1 MIFVTVGHKEFDR
14 LIKKMDEI
22 ANEISDEVVA
32 QVGDRPNY
40 LPKKMNYFRYVTR
53 NEVDDYFQKSDL
65 IISHCS
71 NGSIIRA
78 INYSKPLIMVPRF
91 SSLGEH
97 IDDHQVE
104 FAKTLIEQKSIKGI
118 RFVFDISM
126 LKDIIEEV
134 FKNRGNV
141 YCVSEDRKS
150 LINTIYSF
158 ISDLKKEQG

>member
-22 ANEISDEVVA
+22 AIEIGDEVVE
-32 QVGDRPNY
+32 QVGDRPKY
-40 LPKKMNYFRYVTR
+40 LPKNVKYFRYVTR
-53 NEVDDYFQKSDL
+53 KEVDDYFRNADL

-91 SSLGEH
+91 SSFGEH

-104 FAKTLIEQKSIKGI
+104 FAKTLIEQKRIQGI
-118 RFVFDISM
+118 RFVFDIEM
-126 LKDIIEEV
+126 LKRTIEEAL
-134 FKNRGNV
+134 KNKENV
-141 YCVSEDRKS
+141 RNLSEDRKC
-150 LINTIYSF
+150 LINTIHSF
-158 ISDLKKEQG
+158 ISDLKRE